1 MKIGA
6 IIQARMASCR
16 LPGKILLP
24 LPHGGSAT
32 VLDQVILRV
41 SKSKRVDEIVVATT
55 DNPSDE
61 PLVRFCEGR
70 GIQVFRGSESNVLS
84 RFVFCAQKFGMD
96 HIVRLTG
103 DNPCVDWQLI
113 DELVETHLNEKND
126 YSSIVLSSSFPHGIS
141 AEVITHT
148 ALADANE
155 RATQPYEI
163 EHVTPFI
170 YKTCPGDFRIG
181 VIQADPA
188 RTGPHIRVT
197 LDTPEDYLLLRAV
210 FDLLGDPLTFLTADI
225 VRLFTEKPWLLEING
240 RVQQKTV
247 CRNLEEEL
255 AEALRLLKAQDLNL
269 AAEYLRD
276 HVRQE
281 YCAQEPM
288 E

>member
-24 LPHGGSAT
+24 LPHGGPAT
-32 VLDQVILRV
+32 VLEQVILRA

-55 DNPSDE
+55 DDPSDE
-61 PLVRFCEGR
+61 PLVRFCESR
-70 GIQVFRGSESNVLS
+70 GLKVFRGSEDNVLS
-84 RFVFCAQKFGMD
+84 RFVFCAQKYGMD
-96 HIVRLTG
+96 MVVRLTG

-126 YSSIVLSSSFPHGIS
+126 YSTIVLSSSFPHGIS
-141 AEVITHT
+141 AEVITLD
-148 ALADANE
+148 ALSVAHE

-163 EHVTPFI
+163 EHVTPFF

-181 VIQADPA
+181 LIQADPP

-210 FDLLGDPLTFLTADI
+210 FDLLGDPLAFTTADV
-225 VRLFTEKPWLLEING
+225 VRLFTQKPWLLELNG
-240 RVQQKTV
+240 RVQQKVV
-247 CRNLEEEL
+247 CKNLEEEL
-255 AEALRLLKAQDLNL
+255 AEALRLLKTQDLNR
-269 AAEYLRD
+269 AAEFLRE
-276 HVRQE
+276 HARQE
-281 YCAQEPM
+281 PL
-288 E
+288 